1 MLPKRLIV
9 HDPWDLLS
17 IDYRG
22 YRKAE
27 GTYDWTVT
35 EDKTYVYNLS
45 LGPRGKKRIE
55 EELAALKETKEKEH
69 VLERLKQKDATR
81 DQFPDRHDGML
92 LCPSTTTPG
101 PAEPPILAVFP
112 VAPDPKPVEEAHLYI
127 TPDKIAGEGNHS
139 LALHAEWEIPRSL
152 LVPDMLC
159 NECLL
164 EDVQKTII
172 ECDGED
178 GSRKLPRLKEK
189 SGRWRAVEY
198 CKPEVALD
206 MVFDSSCSA
215 VNGSYLHDLG
225 SRRTVFEYEGPVRHI
240 VTNVKWQ
247 SADKGPYCPHFLKRV
262 HMDQKDKLNDDHVPG
277 PHPPTA
283 KLSLI
288 AKLSTG
294 DNHLGI
300 EAKNYEKFPQHF
312 FEHWNGYNIV
322 DPMHKPVPVNAVVP
336 QYYGYYLPEKDKRT
350 TPILLMEDGGRQINV
365 EGLCMDDR

>member
-17 IDYRG
+17 VPCRDYSEA
-22 YRKAE
+22 KH
-27 GTYDWTVT
+27 DWTKT

-45 LGPRGKKRIE
+45 LSPRGKARVK
-55 EELAALKETKEKEH
+55 EELAALKETKEKER
-69 VLERLKQKDATR
+69 VLEKLKQKNAPKG
-81 DQFPDRHDGML
+81 QFPDRHDGML

-101 PAEPPILAVFP
+101 PAEPPIIAVFP
-112 VAPDPKPVEEAHLYI
+112 VAPDLESIEEAHLYI

-139 LALHAEWEIPRSL
+139 LVLHAEWEVPRSL

-178 GSRKLPRLKEK
+178 GSRKPPRFNEK
-189 SGRWRAVEY
+189 SGRWKGVEY

-206 MVFDSSCSA
+206 FDSSCSA

-240 VTNVKWQ
+240 LTNVKWQ
-247 SADKGPYCPHFLKRV
+247 SADRGPYCSHFLKRA
-262 HMDQKDKLNDDHVPG
+262 HMDQKDKLNDDHSLR
-277 PHPPTA
+277 PHPPTT
-283 KLSLI
+283 KVSLI

-294 DNHLGI
+294 DNHLKI

-336 QYYGYYLPEKDKRT
+336 QYYGFYLPEKDKRIS
-350 TPILLMEDGGRQINV
+350 PILLMEDCGRQINIDDM
-365 EGLCMDDR
+365 CMDDR